1 MGAKLKKLQKTLAN
15 REMVTIGTSLK
26 SVLTKPLP
34 IITSYTLTKNID
46 ILNKELKAFDKERN
60 KLIDKYGK
68 RDDDNAR
75 VKDKKG
81 GVIMAEPESF
91 TKDLNELLDIEN
103 TLEVYVINFDDLGQ
117 TDFTPQELMA
127 LKFMIT
133 DF

>member
-26 SVLTKPLP
+26 SVLTKSLP

-68 RDDDNAR
+68 RDDDNVI

-81 GVIMAEPESF
+81 GVIIAEPESF

-117 TDFTPQELMA
+117 TDFTPQELMS